1 MSKKKSGG
9 KNSDKEQEK
18 KKETNWLNL
27 KPQQLVWK
35 RDWAAQ
41 DSVSF
46 RLPFVWA
53 IRPCSVTTT
62 DDNMRVVYKPNRHGT
77 TFTDKVSSRMSHS
90 AKL

>member
-46 RLPFVWA
+46 RLPFV
-53 IRPCSVTTT
+53 
-62 DDNMRVVYKPNRHGT
+62 
-77 TFTDKVSSRMSHS
+77 
-90 AKL
+90 